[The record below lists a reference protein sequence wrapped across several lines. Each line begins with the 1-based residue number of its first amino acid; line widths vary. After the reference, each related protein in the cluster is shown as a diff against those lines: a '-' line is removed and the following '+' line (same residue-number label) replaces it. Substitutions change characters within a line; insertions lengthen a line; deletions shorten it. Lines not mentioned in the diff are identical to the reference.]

1 MLVRLCLKQG
11 NALCLKQGNAH
22 QENVNQGKEN
32 TILKAGDSRIRS
44 NTEKQ
49 PKT

>member
-11 NALCLKQGNAH
+11 NHDAH

-44 NTEKQ
+44 NTEKR